1 MANCIC
7 EWWKKSMGYNFVPEC
22 NHLCQTTVCWDPE
35 ILLPWQCDIVTSPV
49 YWLSCKQSSLDKQVW
64 WFSRRWYIKLTFI
77 LKHCSFDVGR
87 PQVQVPAWPL
97 AVFVSPL
104 PEVPPTPHLKTTVKI
119 VNLFTFCPLQF
130 LTLLW
135 LKLVITEGYG
145 GWVTTSEGPN
155 AVKCFCS
162 NTVLLYKF
170 HLTDCWNMRDQIM
183 QGRSSKRPWSNC
195 VLCIPFILSRS
206 PNECWL
212 HTCSACI
219 ITTLR
224 LGLRAPLVAR
234 KKLVSGQCLAKMT
247 ICPDE
252 FLVCKSFWLDRFPVN
267 GMEWFYS
274 SCTF

>member
-104 PEVPPTPHLKTTVKI
+104 PWVAPTPHLNTTVYSQLVHLLPVAI
-119 VNLFTFCPLQF
+119 LNLIMAKTSNNRRLQSAGDDDWRSNEKKKNTFAPTLYFCISFTWQMVETCMIRLRG
-130 LTLLW
+130 
-135 LKLVITEGYG
+135 VE
-145 GWVTTSEGPN
+145 SRN
-155 AVKCFCS
+155 A
-162 NTVLLYKF
+162 
-170 HLTDCWNMRDQIM
+170 HDQIAFCAFH
-183 QGRSSKRPWSNC
+183 S
-195 VLCIPFILSRS
+195 
-206 PNECWL
+206 
-212 HTCSACI
+212 
-219 ITTLR
+219 
-224 LGLRAPLVAR
+224 
-234 KKLVSGQCLAKMT
+234 
-247 ICPDE
+247 
-252 FLVCKSFWLDRFPVN
+252 FLVEVQMNADHIHA
-267 GMEWFYS
+267 
-274 SCTF
+274 TQA

>member
-1 MANCIC
+1 MVHKTYIYFKALQLWCWKAPSSSPSLTSSCIC
-7 EWWKKSMGYNFVPEC
+7 FSFARSTPYAALEDYSINSQLV
-22 NHLCQTTVCWDPE
+22 H
-35 ILLPWQCDIVTSPV
+35 LLPIAILNLIMAKTS
-49 YWLSCKQSSLDKQVW
+49 
-64 WFSRRWYIKLTFI
+64 
-77 LKHCSFDVGR
+77 
-87 PQVQVPAWPL
+87 
-97 AVFVSPL
+97 
-104 PEVPPTPHLKTTVKI
+104 
-119 VNLFTFCPLQF
+119 N
-130 LTLLW
+130 
-135 LKLVITEGYG
+135 G
-145 GWVTTSEGPN
+145 GWVTTIEGPN

-274 SCTF
+274 SCTFYVHFFFRRNYIFAC